1 MPLSSDTP
9 QIPSFGDTWRGFD
22 REVIDDEGAD
32 MTLIRV
38 AYYGGAIAIMSI
50 IHRISLE
57 YGEAHSEQAMRA
69 LERELQD
76 FAASHGAVLEF

>member
-1 MPLSSDTP
+1 MSDITP
-9 QIPSFGDTWRGFD
+9 IPTLAETWRSFD
-22 REVIDDEGAD
+22 REVVDDEGAD

-38 AYYGGAIAIMSI
+38 AYYGGAIAVMAIV
-50 IHRISLE
+50 HRISLE